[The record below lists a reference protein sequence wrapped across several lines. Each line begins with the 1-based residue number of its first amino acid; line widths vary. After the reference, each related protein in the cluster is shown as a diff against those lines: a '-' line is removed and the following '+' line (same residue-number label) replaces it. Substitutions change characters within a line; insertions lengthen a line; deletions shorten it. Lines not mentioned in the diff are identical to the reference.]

1 MIKIIWGENNLKK
14 ILVLTLALA
23 MVFAVGFGVMAQDQ
37 DPEEII
43 EDYTYGGTIH
53 LAETQS
59 PEGMFN
65 PLYSETTY
73 DADIVD
79 LVFEGLT
86 YVDKNFQAQPA
97 LAQKWEVSDD
107 YKTYTFFLDN
117 RAEFHDGE
125 AVTAEDVKFTY
136 EMFLHPDYSGV
147 RASNFT
153 PILGAEEFQA
163 GEADEVRGIKV
174 IDDYTIEITLSK
186 VHAPFVTV
194 TAGFGILP
202 EHILSEYEPANMKK
216 IDFNQNPVG
225 SGPFKFVEY
234 KTDEFTRLTAFEDY
248 REGRP
253 YLDNV
258 VWRYVDEPA
267 LVIMLE
273 KGEIDYAQIMAS
285 QFNRIKDLDNV
296 TIHKQ
301 IRNGFGYLAFNLQ
314 KETPV
319 ADQAVR
325 QAVAYGVNRKGFQ
338 QMVMNGLAV
347 NVNSPISQ
355 ASWAYTDDLNQYP
368 YNPEKAKEV
377 LSNAGWEM
385 QDGVWHKN
393 GEPLEFTINASSGSE
408 FINQL
413 VALAQD
419 NLNEI
424 GMDVE
429 IRKMEFNTMT
439 ERIDNGELDVWF
451 MGWSFGADPDPYNVW
466 HTEGDWNRVG
476 YGNEETDQL
485 IEEARTTLDQY
496 TRRQLYVEFQ
506 KEWNKSMPYLPM
518 YANIYPQV
526 VSKRVRGFDP
536 NPVAMNPFGQGWEL
550 LKETWIPK
558 DMRK

>member
-1 MIKIIWGENNLKK
+1 LKK

-23 MVFAVGFGVMAQDQ
+23 MVFTVGFGVMAQE
-37 DPEEII
+37 DPEEVIT
-43 EDYTYGGTIH
+43 DYTYGGTIH

-73 DADIVD
+73 DSDIVD
-79 LVFEGLT
+79 IVFEGLT
-86 YVDKNFQAQPA
+86 YVDKKFQAQPA
-97 LAQKWEVSDD
+97 LAQKWDVSED

-125 AVTAEDVKFTY
+125 PVTTEDVKFTY

-163 GEADEVRGIKV
+163 GEADEVRGIKI

-186 VHAPFVTV
+186 VHAPFLTS

-202 EHILSEYEPANMKK
+202 EHILSEYDPANMKK
-216 IDFNQNPVG
+216 IAFNQDPVG
-225 SGPFKFVEY
+225 SGPFEFIEY
-234 KTDEFTRLTAFEDY
+234 KTDEFTRLKAFENY

-285 QFNRIKDLDNV
+285 QFNRVKELDNV
-296 TIHKQ
+296 TVHKQ
-301 IRNGFGYLAFNLQ
+301 IRNGFGYLAFNLMG
-314 KETPV
+314 ESPV

-338 QMVMNGLAV
+338 EMVMDGLAV

-368 YNPEKAKEV
+368 YQPEKAKEV
-377 LSNAGWEM
+377 LKEAGWEM
-385 QDGVWHKN
+385 KDGVWHKN
-393 GEPLEFTINASSGSE
+393 GQPLEFTINASSGSE

-419 NLNEI
+419 NLNSI

-429 IRKMEFNTMT
+429 IRKLEFNTMT
-439 ERIDNGELDVWF
+439 ERMDAGELDCWF
-451 MGWSFGADPDPYNVW
+451 MGWTFGADPDPYNVW

-476 YGNEETDQL
+476 YGNEETDRL

-496 TRRQLYVEFQ
+496 DRRQLYVEFQ

-518 YANIYPQV
+518 YANIYPQTLN
-526 VSKRVRGFDP
+526 KRVRGFDP
-536 NPVAMNPFGQGWEL
+536 NPVAMKPFGQGWEL
-550 LKETWIPK
+550 LKEAWIPK

>member
-1 MIKIIWGENNLKK
+1 MKK

-37 DPEEII
+37 DPEEVIR
-43 EDYTYGGTIH
+43 DYTYGGTIH

-97 LAQKWEVSDD
+97 LAQKWEVSED

-125 AVTAEDVKFTY
+125 PVTAEDVKYTY

-153 PILGAEEFQA
+153 PILGAEEFQN

-186 VHAPFVTV
+186 VHAPFLTV
-194 TAGFGILP
+194 TTGFGILP
-202 EHILSEYEPANMKK
+202 EHILSEYDPVDMKK
-216 IDFNQNPVG
+216 IDFNQNPIG
-225 SGPFKFVEY
+225 SGPFEFVEY
-234 KTDEFTRLTAFEDY
+234 KTDEYTRLSAFENY
-248 REGRP
+248 RQGRP

-285 QFNRIKDLDNV
+285 QFDRVKDMNNV
-296 TIHKQ
+296 TVHKQ
-301 IRNGFGYLAFNLQ
+301 VRNGFGYLAFNLVGDS
-314 KETPV
+314 PV

-338 QMVMNGLAV
+338 EMVMNGLAV

-377 LSNAGWEM
+377 LREAGWEM
-385 QDGVWHKN
+385 KDGLWHKN
-393 GEPLEFTINASSGSE
+393 GEPLSFTINASSGSE

-429 IRKMEFNTMT
+429 IRKLEFNTMT
-439 ERIDNGELDVWF
+439 ERVDNNELDVWF

-526 VSKRVRGFDP
+526 LNKRVRGFDP
-536 NPVAMNPFGQGWEL
+536 NPIAMNPFGQGWEL
-550 LKETWIPK
+550 LKEVWIPK
-558 DMRK
+558 SMRK

>member
-1 MIKIIWGENNLKK
+1 MKK

>member
-1 MIKIIWGENNLKK
+1 
-14 ILVLTLALA
+14 
-23 MVFAVGFGVMAQDQ
+23 
-37 DPEEII
+37 
-43 EDYTYGGTIH
+43 TYGGTIH

-97 LAQKWEVSDD
+97 LAQKWEVSED

-125 AVTAEDVKFTY
+125 PVTAEDVKYTY

-153 PILGAEEFQA
+153 PILGAEEFQN

-186 VHAPFVTV
+186 VHAPFLTV
-194 TAGFGILP
+194 TTGFGILP
-202 EHILSEYEPANMKK
+202 EHILSEYDPVDMKK
-216 IDFNQNPVG
+216 IDFNQNPIG
-225 SGPFKFVEY
+225 SGPFEFVEY
-234 KTDEFTRLTAFEDY
+234 KTDEYTRLSAFENY
-248 REGRP
+248 RQGRP

-285 QFNRIKDLDNV
+285 QFDRVKDMNNV
-296 TIHKQ
+296 TVHKQ
-301 IRNGFGYLAFNLQ
+301 VRNGFGYLAFNLVGDS
-314 KETPV
+314 PV

-338 QMVMNGLAV
+338 EMVMNGLAV

-377 LSNAGWEM
+377 LREAGWEM
-385 QDGVWHKN
+385 KDGLWHKN
-393 GEPLEFTINASSGSE
+393 GEPLSFTINASSGSE

-429 IRKMEFNTMT
+429 IRKLEFNTMT
-439 ERIDNGELDVWF
+439 ERVDNNELDVWF

-526 VSKRVRGFDP
+526 LNKRVRGFDP
-536 NPVAMNPFGQGWEL
+536 NPIAMNPFGQGWEL
-550 LKETWIPK
+550 LKEVWIPK
-558 DMRK
+558 SMRK